1 MAMPTPRDPAPSQ
14 RAEFLAFWWAVPAK
28 RAQLL
33 ALWLA
38 LMCALVCAQW
48 FRLEKDLAAADRRVA
63 ASAEVAYLAPVA
75 AMRMASL
82 GNQGLLADLLFLR
95 AAHYFVDH
103 LITDSRLP
111 WLDLYLHAMWGL
123 DAHIRQ
129 SYRWGSQVVKF
140 GQRID
145 DDVARRANRFARLGL
160 EYFPSDAWLYHE
172 IAFNLRY
179 DVAAKD
185 AAGQAR
191 LRELALQYL
200 ELAYS
205 FPGFAFDPAYLVQQ
219 YSRAG
224 MGDDSVRAA
233 LATYSQATEAQRQT
247 LLTMLL
253 DRNKAALAGQLAW
266 LELVR
271 LRDWPYAG
279 SSLPLWLGPRTLA
292 APPLLAHRPEG
303 YLRPRPTDPGLAEQ
317 FARIP
322 LEPLVEDGW
331 RPDERSGQGL
341 P

>member
-1 MAMPTPRDPAPSQ
+1 MAVANDQQAKPSR
-14 RAEFLAFWWAVPAK
+14 RAEFLAFWWDVPAK
-28 RAQLL
+28 RRQL
-33 ALWLA
+33 AGLWLA
-38 LMCALVCAQW
+38 LLCSLVAAQW

-63 ASAEVAYLAPVA
+63 AAAEVAYLAPVPA
-75 AMRMASL
+75 LRMASL
-82 GNQGLLADLLFLR
+82 GNQGLVADLLFLR

-111 WLDLYLHAMWGL
+111 WLDLYVRAMWGL
-123 DAHIRQ
+123 DAHNRQ
-129 SYRWGSQVVKF
+129 SYRWASQVVKF

-145 DDVARRANRFARLGL
+145 DDVARRANSFARLGI

-179 DVAAKD
+179 DVVAKD
-185 AAGQAR
+185 AADQAR
-191 LRELALQYL
+191 LRELALRYL

-253 DRNKAALAGQLAW
+253 DRNKVALAGQLAW

-271 LRDWPYAG
+271 QRDWPYAG
-279 SSLPLWLGPRTLA
+279 PSLPLWLGQRTVI
-292 APPLLAHRPEG
+292 APPLQAHRPEG
-303 YLRPRPTDPGLAEQ
+303 YLRPRPTDPALAEQ

-322 LEPLVEDGW
+322 LEPLVQDGW
-331 RPDERSGQGL
+331 LEDERAGRDL

>member
-1 MAMPTPRDPAPSQ
+1 MALASEPRAGGQ
-14 RAEFLAFWWAVPAK
+14 ARTEFLAFWWDSAAK
-28 RAQLL
+28 RQQFLG
-33 ALWLA
+33 LWLV
-38 LMCALVCAQW
+38 LLCALVGAQW
-48 FRLEKDLAAADRRVA
+48 FRLEKELAMAERRVA
-63 ASAEVAYLAPVA
+63 ASAEVAYLAPVP

-111 WLDLYLHAMWGL
+111 WLDLYLQAMWGL
-123 DAHIRQ
+123 DAHNRQ

-145 DDVARRANRFARLGL
+145 DEVARRANRFARLGI

-179 DVAAKD
+179 DVVAKD
-185 AAGQAR
+185 ANDQAK
-191 LRELALQYL
+191 LHDLALQYL
-200 ELAYS
+200 ELAYA
-205 FPGFAFDPAYLVQQ
+205 FPGFAFDPSYLVQQ

-224 MGDDSVRAA
+224 KGDDSVRAA
-233 LATYSQATEAQRQT
+233 LATYSQATEAQRQS
-247 LLTMLL
+247 LRTMLL
-253 DRNKAALAGQLAW
+253 DRNKATLAGQLAW

-279 SSLPLWLGPRTLA
+279 PSLPLWLGPRSMA
-292 APPLLAHRPEG
+292 APPLQAHRPEG
-303 YLRPRPTDPGLAEQ
+303 YLRPQPAEAALAEQ
-317 FARIP
+317 FERVP
-322 LEPLVEDGW
+322 LQPLVDDGW
-331 RPDERSGQGL
+331 LADERAGREL